1 MHPILIIGGIVILG
15 IFIMLRIWRVR
26 SKRQQMEGHCITADQ
41 LHELLASQ
49 PSTRLYDVRLP
60 LDLLVDAEIIPGAQ
74 RISPRE
80 VIDNPSLIPR
90 EQDSIVYCTCPGE
103 ESSRKVLERTLSRGF
118 RRVKFLKGGLAAWK
132 AKGYPVEP
140 YERPFRL
147 DTADAG

>member
-1 MHPILIIGGIVILG
+1 MLPILIIGGIVILG
-15 IFIMLRIWRVR
+15 IFIMLRVWLVR
-26 SKRQQMEGHCITADQ
+26 NKRQQMEQHCITADQ
-41 LHELLASQ
+41 LHELLAAH

-80 VIDNPSLIPR
+80 VVDNPSLIPQ

-103 ESSRKVLERTLSRGF
+103 ESSREVLERALSMGF

-140 YERPFRL
+140 YEKPFRL
-147 DTADAG
+147 DIADAR

>member
-1 MHPILIIGGIVILG
+1 MTLTLIIGGIVVLS
-15 IFIMLRIWRVR
+15 FATLLRVWWVR
-26 SKRQQMEGHCITADQ
+26 NKRQQMEQHCITADE

-60 LDLLVDAEIIPGAQ
+60 LDVLVDAEIIPGAQ

-80 VIDNPSLIPR
+80 VIDNPSLIPQ

-103 ESSRKVLERTLSRGF
+103 ESSREVLNRALSMGF
-118 RRVKFLKGGLAAWK
+118 RRVKFLQGGLAAWK

-140 YERPFRL
+140 YEKPFRL
-147 DTADAG
+147 DIAGAK